1 MNIKSHFSPSDAISN
16 IITITNLLHD
26 FFSVSFQEEI
36 SFFQVAG
43 KGGEVRWDMRSQL
56 PYTMATIKEIQR
68 FADIAPTGL
77 MHKTVVDVNLDGFSL
92 PQECVGS
99 NSIKDRN
106 MG

>member
-1 MNIKSHFSPSDAISN
+1 MQFRTSSQSLIHSTTFSLS
-16 IITITNLLHD
+16 LFKKKFH
-26 FFSVSFQEEI
+26 
-36 SFFQVAG
+36 FQVAG

-77 MHKTVVDVNLDGFSL
+77 MHKTVVDVNLNGFSL

-99 NSIKDRN
+99 NSIKD
-106 MG
+106 